1 MVIIS
6 HQFSSKNN
14 GPVLLCK
21 TILRHRTCFLSR
33 SVATDGNDEH
43 VLKIEKNGPSF
54 SSFMYHPKR
63 YFWLVLPDIMIFSSY
78 PHVTL
83 QEHFLIG

>member
-1 MVIIS
+1 MVFIS
-6 HQFSSKNN
+6 HQFSSKTN

-21 TILRHRTCFLSR
+21 TMFRHRNCFLSR
-33 SVATDGNDEH
+33 SVATDGKDEH

-63 YFWLVLPDIMIFSSY
+63 YFLVSAP
-78 PHVTL
+78 
-83 QEHFLIG
+83 